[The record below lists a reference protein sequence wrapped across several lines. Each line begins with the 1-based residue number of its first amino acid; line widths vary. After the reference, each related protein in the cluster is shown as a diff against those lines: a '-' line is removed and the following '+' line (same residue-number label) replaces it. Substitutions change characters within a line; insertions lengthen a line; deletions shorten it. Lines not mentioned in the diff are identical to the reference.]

1 MTPFEV
7 VYGQSSPTLHNYECG
22 STAVAQVEGSLV
34 EQDSLLKV
42 LKENLQMAQNQVK
55 INADRHHQEQEFEH
69 GDFVYLKLQPF
80 QQMSI
85 YMSLW
90 KHETFISVLW
100 PILCT

>member
-7 VYGQSSPTLHNYECG
+7 VYGRSLPTLHNYKCG

-34 EQDSLLKV
+34 ERDSLLKV

-55 INADRHHQEQEFEH
+55 INVDHHRQEQEFEH